1 MVHKSFPDP
10 VTCRKLMYGNCF
22 FIKQLRDMI
31 YYQEN
36 IEYNQ
41 IFHGLLILWSNIFL
55 DDAMSSVRVSSV

>member
-31 YYQEN
+31 YYQES

-41 IFHGLLILWSNIFL
+41 IFHGLLIL
-55 DDAMSSVRVSSV
+55 

>member
-1 MVHKSFPDP
+1 MSQADVWQP
-10 VTCRKLMYGNCF
+10 F

-41 IFHGLLILWSNIFL
+41 IFHGSLILLIDWSNIFL
-55 DDAMSSVRVSSV
+55 DDVMSSVRVSSV